1 MKQLLILVAS
11 AAILSACSSEKEISP
26 ISTQMC
32 DASEGPSMLTVSYQQ
47 KPVVLLE
54 NLGMVT
60 SIDSASV
67 WRCTAEENLPGGVE
81 DYQMLT
87 GKRLHCHNEY
97 TAKQYLL
104 SDGNGHEQQL
114 EVRVF
119 PDGMALRYTLGKG
132 YETPVSLVG
141 ENTTFSLSLAEGK
154 ESELGVNR
162 WLMKWTNPSEE
173 FYELNPEE
181 KTDAKWGFPALF
193 QTGDLYTLVTESE
206 VTRGHSAAN
215 YYTHQAAH
223 YQVTPAEMV
232 SQVETGWSTPWRVFI
247 MGDLNTLVQ
256 STLVTDLASP
266 NKLEDTSWIKPGV
279 VSWIYWA
286 YNHGSN
292 DYNII
297 AQYIDMAAELKLPYM
312 LIDAEWDEMKDGK
325 NIVDAL
331 DYAHSKGVKPMIWYN
346 STTGWI
352 DWAPG
357 PKWRLNKPE
366 DREKEFQWC
375 EDHGVAGVKIDFF
388 QDEIENC
395 MNYCIDLLECAAKHH
410 LLINFHGATI
420 PRGWMRTYP
429 NLVSTEAVYGAE
441 WYNNTP
447 RFTNKAA
454 RHNATIPFTRGII
467 GSMDYTPCTF
477 TDSQHP
483 HITTHAHEL
492 ALTVL
497 FESGL
502 QHLADRP
509 SSYLSQPEPVKDF
522 LSTLPSVW
530 DETRLIAAEVGKYVI
545 MYRRNGEKEY
555 IVGING
561 TDEELTM
568 PEIEVPFNATLF
580 ADFDDEPD
588 MPWSISNVEKGNRVA
603 MNCFPRGGFVLK
615 K

>member
-1 MKQLLILVAS
+1 MIMKQELFSI
-11 AAILSACSSEKEISP
+11 AAAVVLTACSASDEAGSP
-26 ISTQMC
+26 LSVQMGT
-32 DASEGPSMLTVSYQQ
+32 SQQ
-47 KPVVLLE
+47 QSSLSVIYGGQPVLQVLQ
-54 NLGMVT
+54 LGMVT
-60 SIDSASV
+60 SLDSAST
-67 WRCTAEENLPGGVE
+67 WQCIDQQQLPGGVD
-81 DYQMLT
+81 DYQMLV

-97 TAKQYLL
+97 SAQTYTL
-104 SDGNGHEQQL
+104 SDGQGHEQLL
-114 EVRVF
+114 EVRTYG
-119 PDGMALRYTLGKG
+119 DGVALRYTLGKG
-132 YETPVSLVG
+132 YESPVALVG
-141 ENTTFSLSLAEGK
+141 EKTTFAMQPADAGR
-154 ESELGVNR
+154 R

-173 FYELNPEE
+173 FYEENPVE
-181 KTDAKWGFPALF
+181 TPGAKWGYPALF
-193 QTGDLYTLVTESE
+193 STAENLYTLVSESE
-206 VTRGHSAAN
+206 IERGHSASN
-215 YYTHQAAH
+215 LFTDTPAH
-223 YQVTPAEMV
+223 YTFRPDVMESLVQ
-232 SQVETGWSTPWRVFI
+232 TGWSSPWRLFI
-247 MGDLNTLVQ
+247 VGDMNTVVQ

-266 NKLEDTSWIKPGV
+266 CKLADTSWIEPGV

-325 NIVDAL
+325 TIEDAL
-331 DYAHSKGVKPMIWYN
+331 DYAHAKGVKPMIWYN

-375 EDHGVAGVKIDFF
+375 EDHGVAGIKIDFF
-388 QDEIENC
+388 EEEKERC
-395 MNYCIDLLECAAKHH
+395 MNYCIDLLESAARHH
-410 LLINFHGATI
+410 LLVNFHGATV

-441 WYNNTP
+441 WYNNRPVLT
-447 RFTNKAA
+447 RKAA
-454 RHNATIPFTRGII
+454 RHNATLPFTRNVI

-509 SSYLSQPEPVKDF
+509 SAYLSQPQQVRDF
-522 LSTLPSVW
+522 LSNLPSVW
-530 DETRLIAAEVGKYVI
+530 DETRLLAGEVGRYVI
-545 MYRRNGEKEY
+545 LYRRLGDKEY
-555 IVGING
+555 IAGING
-561 TDEELTM
+561 TDEELTL
-568 PEIEVPFNATLF
+568 PEVEIPFDATLF
-580 ADFDDEPD
+580 ADNTEGELL
-588 MPWSISNVEKGNRVA
+588 WRISNFTKGCHVSLTLL
-603 MNCFPRGGFVLK
+603 PRGGFVFASVNN
-615 K
+615 